1 MVERRLIAL
10 LLSGFFLMSV
20 LPFSPSVSLD
30 LLQMGDDDEGQTLS
44 EQQIEALE
52 SLPASV
58 KVSGRTG
65 NSTVETVQW
74 AVKVASSFGH
84 LGGFAVDSSG
94 NAFVTGQFS
103 GNATLGNTTLIDSG
117 SSDVYIAKLSSNG
130 EWQWAVRAGG
140 SSTDSGYGMALD
152 SSGNIYATGY
162 FRDNATFGKT
172 SLIAAEDSDIF
183 VAILS
188 NSASWIWTV
197 NAGGTR
203 TEYSYAI
210 AVDSVV
216 NVLITG
222 CLR

>member
-74 AVKVASSFGH
+74 AVKAASSFGYFGW
-84 LGGFAVDSSG
+84 GGIAVDSSG
-94 NAFVTGQFS
+94 NAFVTGLFS
-103 GNATLGNTTLIDSG
+103 GNATLGNTTLMNSG
-117 SSDVYIAKLSSNG
+117 SNDVYIAKLSSSG

-140 SSTDSGYGMALD
+140 SSHDSGYGIALD

-162 FRDNATFGKT
+162 FIDNATFGNT
-172 SLIAAEDSDIF
+172 SLIAEEDDDIF
-183 VAILS
+183 VAKLS
-188 NSASWIWTV
+188 NSGSWLWAV
-197 NAGGTR
+197 KAGGAR
-203 TEYSYAI
+203 YDYSRAI
-210 AVDSVV
+210 AVDLSG
-216 NVLITG
+216 NVFITG
-222 CLR
+222 